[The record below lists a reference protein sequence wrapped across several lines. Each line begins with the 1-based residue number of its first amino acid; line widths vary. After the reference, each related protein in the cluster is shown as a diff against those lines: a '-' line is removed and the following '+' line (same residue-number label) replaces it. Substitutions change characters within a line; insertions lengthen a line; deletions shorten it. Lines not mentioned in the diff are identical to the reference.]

1 MSESQPATSN
11 DGELF
16 LVDGSGFIFRA
27 YYAMAYSGRAMNN
40 PEGVPVG
47 AVYGFTNMLLKMLK
61 DYHAPYMA
69 VIFDAAR
76 VNFRNE
82 IYPEYK
88 ANRSETPE
96 DLIPQ
101 FPLIRDA
108 TKAFDIPAIELEGY
122 EADDLIAAYTKLAL
136 AKGKKVVIVSS
147 DKDLMQLIRP
157 GVRML
162 DPMKGE
168 YIGPEQVLEKFGVT
182 PDKVVDVQALAGD
195 STDNVPG
202 VPGIGV
208 KTAAQLIND
217 FGDLESLLA
226 RAGEIKQEKRR
237 ETIMNNIENARISK
251 KLVLL
256 DENAPV
262 PVPLDALKTHDPD
275 KPALVDFLRT
285 HDFKSILKR
294 IDVPGGALAASA
306 SNSYASPA
314 QAGALVAAE
323 DSRLRGKS
331 NVDDV
336 PIANNRYTL
345 INDEKT
351 LKEWIAQAYEEGTLC
366 IDTETTALTPAI
378 ADLVGISIAIT
389 PGHAAYIPVGH
400 TFEMDL
406 LGDSRNNIPQLPLEK
421 VLSLLKPL
429 LEDES
434 VLKIAHN
441 MKYDW
446 QMFAKHGIRMAPID
460 DTMLMSYVLH
470 GSAHSHGMDFLSEKF
485 LNHKPIPYEE
495 VAGKGKNQVTFDK
508 VDIKKATD
516 YAAEDAD
523 VTLRLHRLF
532 KPRLAHDKMLSVY
545 ENIERPLV
553 TVIAEMELAG
563 IKVDLK
569 TLRDMSNDFGKKLV
583 QLEADIYKLAGH
595 EFNVASPKQVGV
607 VLFEELGLDSGRK
620 TSKGGAASTAVDV
633 LEKLADQGH
642 EIVKKILEHRQ
653 LSKLKSTYTDAL
665 QEAINSKTGRV
676 HTSFAM
682 AHTST
687 GRLASSDPNLQNIPI
702 KTEEGRKIREAFVA
716 EDGHVL
722 MSVDYS
728 QVELRLAAALAGIEA
743 LKQAFKD
750 KKDIHAIT
758 ASQVFGIPLDQIT
771 PDIRR
776 NAKAVNFG
784 IIYGISG
791 FGLAKQLGIGNAEAA
806 DYIRRYLARFKE
818 LGEFMDSKKEEARAN
833 GYVKTYFGR
842 KCVIPYINDKNAGW
856 RAGAERQAINAPLQ
870 GTAADIMKI
879 AMNRL
884 PGALKKEKL
893 SARML
898 LQVHDELVFEVP
910 ANELDRTKE
919 VVKDIMEN
927 VVDIGVPL
935 DVEAGSGATWGSAH

>member
-1 MSESQPATSN
+1 MPESNS
-11 DGELF
+11 DELY

-27 YYAMAYSGRAMNN
+27 YYAMAYSGRTMNN
-40 PEGVPVG
+40 PAGVPVS

-69 VIFDAAR
+69 VIFDHAR
-76 VNFRNE
+76 KNFRYD
-82 IYPEYK
+82 IYAEYK
-88 ANRSETPE
+88 ANRNETPE

-101 FPLIRDA
+101 FPLVRDA
-108 TKAFDIPAIELEGY
+108 TKAFDIPALEMEGY

-168 YIGPEQVLEKFGVT
+168 FMGEDAVFEKFGVT

-202 VPGIGV
+202 VPGIGI
-208 KTAAQLIND
+208 KTAAQLINE
-217 FGDLESLLA
+217 FGDLETLLS
-226 RAGEIKQEKRR
+226 RAGEIKQQKRR
-237 ETIMNNIENARISK
+237 ETILANIENARISK

-262 PVPLDALKTHDPD
+262 PMPLEQMKTHDPD
-275 KPALVDFLRT
+275 KPALIDFLRE

-294 IDVPGGALAASA
+294 VDVPGGAIAASA
-306 SNSYASPA
+306 STMQPA
-314 QAGALVAAE
+314 KTAPATVKMPKKQ
-323 DSRLRGKS
+323 DT
-331 NVDDV
+331 
-336 PIANNRYTL
+336 PIAENKYVL
-345 INDEKT
+345 INDEKI
-351 LKEWIAQAYEEGTLC
+351 LKEWIEQAFEEGVVC
-366 IDTETTALTPAI
+366 IDTETTGLTPAM
-378 ADLVGISIAIT
+378 ADLVGISLAIK
-389 PGHAAYIPVGH
+389 PGTAAYIPVGH

-406 LGDSRNNIPQLPLEK
+406 LGDSKNNVTQLPLKRVIE
-421 VLSLLKPL
+421 LLKPL
-429 LEDES
+429 LEDPG

-446 QMFAKHGIRMAPID
+446 QMFAKHGIRTTPCD

-485 LNHKPIPYEE
+485 LGHKPISYDD
-495 VAGKGKNQVTFDK
+495 VTGKGKNKVTFDK
-508 VDIKKATD
+508 VDIMKALD
-516 YAAEDAD
+516 YAAEDTD
-523 VTLRLHRLF
+523 VTLRLYKLF
-532 KPRLAHDKMLSVY
+532 KPRLAQEKMLSVY
-545 ENIERPLV
+545 ENIDRPLI
-553 TVIAEMELAG
+553 TVIAEMELTG
-563 IKVDLK
+563 IKVDLN

-583 QLEADIYKLAGH
+583 QLESDIYKLAGH
-595 EFNVASPKQVGV
+595 EFNVSSPKQVGA
-607 VLFEELGLDSGRK
+607 VLFEEMGLDSGRK
-620 TSKGGAASTAVDV
+620 TSKGGANSTAVDV

-665 QEAINSKTGRV
+665 QEAINPATGRV

-702 KTEEGRKIREAFVA
+702 KTEEGRKIREAFIA

-728 QVELRLAAALAGIEA
+728 QVELRLAAAMAGIEA

-758 ASQVFGIPLDQIT
+758 ASQVFGVPLDQVT

-784 IIYGISG
+784 IIYGMSG
-791 FGLAKQLGIGNAEAA
+791 FGLAKQLGIGNAEASE
-806 DYIRRYLARFKE
+806 YVRRYLARFKE
-818 LGEFMDSKKEEARAN
+818 LGDFMEEAKTEARAN

-842 KCVIPYINDKNAGW
+842 RCVIPYINDKNSGW

-884 PGALKKEKL
+884 PASLKKENL
-893 SARML
+893 SARIL

-910 ANELDRTKE
+910 EKELEKTKA

-927 VVDIGVPL
+927 VVDLGVPL
-935 DVEAGSGATWGSAH
+935 DVEAGAGASWGKAH